1 MEPGSFHCI
10 IGISGCGK
18 STIFRMTNGLL
29 KPKAGT
35 ILVEGK
41 SIVGRK
47 HYCGYMPQKD
57 LLFPWRTVGEN
68 VALPLEIQGELTR
81 AERRGRAEAAL
92 ADVGLAGCGSKMPD
106 ELSGGMRQRAA
117 FARTM
122 LTGCDLLLLDEPFSA
137 LDFLTRIS
145 MQEWLL
151 DQWQRHKRTI
161 LFITHDVEEA
171 LFLSSSVLVVERT
184 PIRELAEIPV
194 PASFPR
200 DRSCLKLP
208 EMVELKEHL
217 IPAMIFLFALL
228 ILWQAGAMGLD
239 AAYILPSPTQILA
252 KLWELRDVLFTVHLP
267 ATMLVTAIGLGISLV
282 LGLALAV
289 VMDESDLVRK
299 MIYPIVVVSQT
310 IPTTAIAPLFVLWF
324 GYGIWSKV
332 LVTVL
337 ITFFPITITV
347 YDGLRSAKTEM
358 AELLETYGATKKDIF
373 LKIKVPCALPY
384 FFSAVKMA
392 VPMSIIGAA
401 IGEWLGAKSGLGY
414 FSRRMMTQLDGAGV
428 FAPIVLLS
436 AAAILAVAVVN
447 LLEKRFVRWRGE
459 S

>member
-1 MEPGSFHCI
+1 MLEFQNVSYQYPSEDFDIIDHLSFAVEPGSFHCI

-81 AERRGRAEAAL
+81 AERRDRAEAAL

-151 DQWQRHKRTI
+151 EQWQRHQKTI

-217 IPAMIFLFALL
+217 IDLL
-228 ILWQAGAMGLD
+228 RKQ
-239 AAYILPSPTQILA
+239 
-252 KLWELRDVLFTVHLP
+252 
-267 ATMLVTAIGLGISLV
+267 VT
-282 LGLALAV
+282 
-289 VMDESDLVRK
+289 
-299 MIYPIVVVSQT
+299 P
-310 IPTTAIAPLFVLWF
+310 
-324 GYGIWSKV
+324 
-332 LVTVL
+332 
-337 ITFFPITITV
+337 
-347 YDGLRSAKTEM
+347 
-358 AELLETYGATKKDIF
+358 
-373 LKIKVPCALPY
+373 
-384 FFSAVKMA
+384 
-392 VPMSIIGAA
+392 
-401 IGEWLGAKSGLGY
+401 
-414 FSRRMMTQLDGAGV
+414 
-428 FAPIVLLS
+428 
-436 AAAILAVAVVN
+436 
-447 LLEKRFVRWRGE
+447 
-459 S
+459 

>member
-1 MEPGSFHCI
+1 MLEFQNVSYQYPSEDFDIIDHLSFAVEPGSFHCI

-81 AERRGRAEAAL
+81 AERRDRAEAAL

-145 MQEWLL
+145 MQEWL

-217 IPAMIFLFALL
+217 IDLL
-228 ILWQAGAMGLD
+228 RKQ
-239 AAYILPSPTQILA
+239 
-252 KLWELRDVLFTVHLP
+252 
-267 ATMLVTAIGLGISLV
+267 VT
-282 LGLALAV
+282 
-289 VMDESDLVRK
+289 
-299 MIYPIVVVSQT
+299 P
-310 IPTTAIAPLFVLWF
+310 
-324 GYGIWSKV
+324 
-332 LVTVL
+332 
-337 ITFFPITITV
+337 
-347 YDGLRSAKTEM
+347 
-358 AELLETYGATKKDIF
+358 
-373 LKIKVPCALPY
+373 
-384 FFSAVKMA
+384 
-392 VPMSIIGAA
+392 
-401 IGEWLGAKSGLGY
+401 
-414 FSRRMMTQLDGAGV
+414 
-428 FAPIVLLS
+428 
-436 AAAILAVAVVN
+436 
-447 LLEKRFVRWRGE
+447 
-459 S
+459 